1 MTEPNTLEDST
12 GLVNSVTLK
21 FGSWCVEEQK
31 TLEDSTAL
39 VHCDTSKELKMH
51 AVHLK
56 FAHMVDDC
64 KSQVTFAKDS

>member
-12 GLVNSVTLK
+12 ALVNSVTLK
-21 FGSWCVEEQK
+21 FGSWCVKEQK

-51 AVHLK
+51 AAHFK
-56 FAHMVDDC
+56 FAHMADDC